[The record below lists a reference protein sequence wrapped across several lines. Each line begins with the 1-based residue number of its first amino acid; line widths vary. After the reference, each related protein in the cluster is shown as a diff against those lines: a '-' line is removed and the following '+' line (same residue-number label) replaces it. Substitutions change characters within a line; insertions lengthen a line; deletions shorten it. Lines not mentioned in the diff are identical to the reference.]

1 MNALEVIQHFID
13 AFNRHDADAVNALY
27 AEGATYH
34 SPRFDHPVKGQVIA
48 DFNKSVLTAYPD
60 LRFEVISSGDI
71 GGGLVATQMML
82 RGTHT
87 GPFMDGTPP
96 TGRTV
101 ATPLASFAQI
111 EGDNIRSQHIYLD
124 RQTVAEQLG
133 LKAK

>member
-34 SPRFDHPVKGQVIA
+34 SPRFDHPVKGQAIA

-87 GPFMDGTPP
+87 GPLMDGTPANA
-96 TGRTV
+96 GY
-101 ATPLASFAQI
+101 
-111 EGDNIRSQHIYLD
+111 RSHPYPSGGFL
-124 RQTVAEQLG
+124 RSG
-133 LKAK
+133 